1 MVEVSALVQIFII
14 YMKYNKSRR
23 NSTLATRIKLANKAT
38 FGQIRMPTFAFI
50 TFGLKIIKA
59 FFK

>member
-1 MVEVSALVQIFII
+1 MNN
-14 YMKYNKSRR
+14 NKLRR
-23 NSTLATRIKLANKAT
+23 NSTLATRINLANKAT
-38 FGQIRMPTFAFI
+38 FALIRRATFAFI